1 MTSYLLFFILT
12 FFVTSSVTG
21 LAFAEEEILI
31 ASWNMLRYSDAKAS
45 YDEHREAI
53 VSILLGGN
61 YDKEGEPGRNYD
73 IIFLQEIVSNGRPI
87 KILCQ
92 DLEIYNYTCKSS
104 PQIKGDGTRP
114 ELYTVI
120 YKNNLKVTVQDTRE
134 HDVSPTILQGEDY
147 FQNQMVRP
155 PMKAIVTLE
164 DGTEFIVFNN
174 HIKPS
179 AVPEEL
185 EVLQEKIEAQ
195 LDIDSQ
201 NIIVLG
207 DLNAGGST
215 LSGGF
220 ENFDYLFNGNDG
232 WNNIFSDN
240 EHTTFAKK
248 TKSYDRMI
256 ATESIYQYYT
266 GEKGII
272 GNFSNGDSF
281 GEKDWGGRGLIS
293 DHKLIWAE
301 FSIPSPVSEDSTE
314 IYLTPKE
321 LEDLSIVG
329 VISVV
334 ISGIV
339 YEIKVRRET

>member
-1 MTSYLLFFILT
+1 MNIL
-12 FFVTSSVTG
+12 
-21 LAFAEEEILI
+21 
-31 ASWNMLRYSDAKAS
+31 
-45 YDEHREAI
+45 H
-53 VSILLGGN
+53 
-61 YDKEGEPGRNYD
+61 
-73 IIFLQEIVSNGRPI
+73 LQ
-87 KILCQ
+87 
-92 DLEIYNYTCKSS
+92 
-104 PQIKGDGTRP
+104 
-114 ELYTVI
+114 
-120 YKNNLKVTVQDTRE
+120 
-134 HDVSPTILQGEDY
+134 
-147 FQNQMVRP
+147 
-155 PMKAIVTLE
+155 
-164 DGTEFIVFNN
+164 
-174 HIKPS
+174 
-179 AVPEEL
+179 
-185 EVLQEKIEAQ
+185 
-195 LDIDSQ
+195 
-201 NIIVLG
+201 
-207 DLNAGGST
+207 
-215 LSGGF
+215 
-220 ENFDYLFNGNDG
+220 
-232 WNNIFSDN
+232 
-240 EHTTFAKK
+240 KK